1 MRLLLALTLLLGLAG
16 CGPSSPD
23 ARLNQ
28 AIEDFQSAIE
38 ERDRSAV
45 LALLHPEFSAQD
57 EYDTEWAGRTLQLMF
72 LRNQR
77 IGVLVTSQQTDIDPG
92 YPERA
97 DSSAR
102 VTLTGAERFIPN
114 SAGQYDLKLV
124 WLDDDGEWLLRS
136 LDWQPVR

>member
-28 AIEDFQSAIE
+28 AIADFQNAIE

-45 LALLHPEFSAQD
+45 LALLHPEFTAQD
-57 EYDTEWAGRTLQLMF
+57 EYDSEWAERTLQLMF

-97 DSSAR
+97 DSSA
-102 VTLTGAERFIPN
+102 LTGAERFIPN
-114 SAGQYDLKLV
+114 SAGQYDLTLV